1 MNTQT
6 EVSQENIE
14 KTLGKLEWLLARSEQ
29 ANRRY
34 SRAQMEA
41 FSILRDSFKERLD
54 NSDVRVEG
62 VRREW
67 RGETRHVTHK

>member
-1 MNTQT
+1 MKAQI
-6 EVSQENIE
+6 EVKRENIE

-41 FSILRDSFKERLD
+41 FGYLRDSFRERLND
-54 NSDVRVEG
+54 INASG
-62 VRREW
+62 
-67 RGETRHVTHK
+67 

>member
-1 MNTQT
+1 MNTQI
-6 EVSQENIE
+6 EMKRQNIE

-54 NSDVRVEG
+54 DSDASGLDVHMDESF
-62 VRREW
+62 RRC
-67 RGETRHVTHK
+67 HA

>member
-6 EVSQENIE
+6 EVNQENIK

-41 FSILRDSFKERLD
+41 FAILRDSFKERLD
-54 NSDVRVEG
+54 NSDVRGAG
-62 VRREW
+62 VHRERRD
-67 RGETRHVTHK
+67 ETCHA